1 MSIIAST
8 SSNNKRGD
16 PSQIPKG
23 EDVPSNVQKAVS
35 EERGV
40 ESQRKSSSGIP
51 ITAKLALQ
59 LFYLD

>member
-1 MSIIAST
+1 MLHIVSIIAST

-40 ESQRKSSSGIP
+40 ERQR
-51 ITAKLALQ
+51 
-59 LFYLD
+59 